1 MIIGFITAEKS
12 EEQILSVSEALRIIP
27 NNERGETIQTRV
39 LSVRGMISSIR
50 PVMKMISGE
59 YVKCLECE
67 NICYERYEKPA
78 FEMLE
83 ILTQCN
89 RDSERH
95 ISATNAKGDIL
106 RDINDN
112 VIRTKPLLSSWPEYR
127 NASIIELQDQEKF
140 DDLERLQVTT
150 V

>member
-83 ILTQCN
+83 ILTQ
-89 RDSERH
+89 
-95 ISATNAKGDIL
+95 
-106 RDINDN
+106 
-112 VIRTKPLLSSWPEYR
+112 
-127 NASIIELQDQEKF
+127 
-140 DDLERLQVTT
+140 
-150 V
+150 